1 MKVLQ
6 INSVCGKGSTG
17 KICVGISETLS
28 KNSID
33 NKIFYFSGHSNYR
46 LSEKISNDFYIKIQA
61 LKSRIFGNY
70 GFNSGIVTKKLI
82 KRIESYDPD
91 IVHLHNI
98 HGHDVNLEMLM
109 AYLRDK
115 RKKIVWTF
123 HDCWPF
129 TGYCTH
135 FTLCNCNKW
144 KIKCEKCPQTKGNT
158 WFFDKSGNVFL
169 RKKNAFSD
177 LDLTIVTPSEWLA
190 GLVKQSF
197 LKEYPVKVI
206 NNGIDLNV
214 FKPTSSDFRQRYGIT
229 EDKKIILGVAFGWG
243 ARKGLDVFIELAKR
257 LPENYRIV
265 LVGTDEKVDKLLS
278 KNVISIHRTHNQS
291 ELAQIYT
298 AADLFVN
305 PTREDNYPTVNMESI
320 ACGTPV
326 LTFRTGGSPEC
337 IDETC
342 GSVVDCDDID
352 GLEREIVRI
361 CKEKPYSK
369 TACLNHAQY
378 YEDKKRFCECIN
390 LYKNILIN

>member
-1 MKVLQ
+1 M
-6 INSVCGKGSTG
+6 
-17 KICVGISETLS
+17 GISETLS

-33 NKIFYFSGHSNYR
+33 NKIFYFSGHSNYC

-82 KRIESYDPD
+82 KKIESYDPD

-135 FTLCNCNKW
+135 FTMCNCDKW
-144 KIKCEKCPQTKGNT
+144 KSECGKCPQTKGNT

-243 ARKGLDVFIELAKR
+243 VKKGLDVFIELSKS
-257 LPENYRIV
+257 LPEEYQIV
-265 LVGTDEKVDKLLS
+265 LVGTNERIDMQLP
-278 KNVISIHRTHNQS
+278 KNIISIHRTHNQT

-298 AADLFVN
+298 AADIFVN
-305 PTREDNYPTVNMESI
+305 PTREELLGLVNVETL

-326 LTFRTGGSPEC
+326 LTFDTGGSPEC

-342 GSVVDCDDID
+342 GSVVPCNDIVA
-352 GLEREIVRI
+352 LKAEIERI
-361 CKEKPYSK
+361 CKEEPYSIN
-369 TACLNHAQY
+369 ACLKRA
-378 YEDKKRFCECIN
+378 ELFDKRNTFLDYIS
-390 LYKNILIN
+390 LYSGIKND